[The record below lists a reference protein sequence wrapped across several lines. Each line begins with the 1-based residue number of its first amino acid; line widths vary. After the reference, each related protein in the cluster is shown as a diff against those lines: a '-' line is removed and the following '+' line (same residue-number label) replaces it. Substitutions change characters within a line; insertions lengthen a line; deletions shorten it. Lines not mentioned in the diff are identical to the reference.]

1 MSELIIKGAPRRPG
15 LVNLGNTCFMNA
27 MLQALLSARPLR
39 SHFTEAVSARDIDEL
54 ALVTLQTR
62 ASSGDLS
69 SALILDAGL
78 DLSFVGREGS
88 LTQSF
93 RKFIRDVLM
102 SSPSGGSSAPI
113 VNPLDLHSA
122 LVKVAPRFKGFRQH
136 DSHELLR
143 SILNGFWDEEIV
155 RMRVVLKSRL
165 DLTKNANL
173 VDHLAE
179 TNTVVDSPIE
189 TKVKVQV
196 SAFDDFST
204 LQSMLDADNH
214 KETDLDVVN
223 KVVADQIEDLSH
235 SSTVITTELTS
246 QALTVDQTS
255 TTDSI
260 LSLASAALDS
270 LDSIKALSQQSKSR
284 GAIDKLVSVTTS
296 TTSVIAEKAVVV
308 SPVTLPLPPLPLT
321 FVERIFGGGL
331 ISVIE
336 CSVCHYK
343 SVSEESF
350 LDLSLPLSNDMEKEA
365 IKAAELAAAAVK
377 AAEAQAAKAQLLAAN
392 AKAKEKRD
400 KARVAHGS
408 STLKNSAGSKN
419 GWGNSSSESL
429 IVKKEVDY
437 SKIDLSLVEPSLTP
451 AVLAS
456 NANLSDVKIKA
467 FTKNDILLWM
477 EEHGSASFLKSIDN
491 TWKKQPIEKRTNPA
505 RHCAPKKVQ
514 SMVAKQLE
522 AQAMR
527 LREAMIA
534 LEAKERSLQQQL
546 VSQSPLMEAI
556 EGGAEEEEIDE
567 SDEPSQHVETSLLS
581 SGEGKQE
588 QEREEDNVIVEDPCL
603 GAVDGDGL
611 VSGLSS
617 NVEKLPFDKMN
628 AVDGVEVV
636 ARRVTT
642 STTTGSVSMIIT
654 SAHETSESDRSS
666 SASSASS
673 SSSASSLSS
682 LSLSST
688 SSSSLKENKVIAGV
702 EETNAEIKTNVSA
715 LDAFQVAG
723 RFLLPPPVPSSLLTG
738 NRFQPT
744 CRLRPDTLEGLL
756 ALFTAPEIL
765 LVKNGD
771 GYNCPSCTLA
781 AQEEND
787 KKRMENESSVAVEVK
802 EYEIGGGGGRGRGG
816 EEEGKNVEHV
826 DVGVNEEAVKMKS
839 EGETKM
845 NDCGGKSDNESKSCR
860 EGKEEDK
867 KEKQLIEEST
877 IVSMSETNISLVC
890 QPEFASSS
898 LCQSPETSTFAVAST
913 EQLLQVP
920 PPLTSVS
927 SSSLLPS
934 TSTSPSLSPSLS
946 SLPKKLQ
953 QDVPKVSPVLR
964 DITKRLL
971 LSPRLPSILTIHLK
985 RFKQVEQLR
994 GKGHSRMGALSC
1006 VKVSAFVDVPLELD
1020 LSQFVARE
1028 SGNGGAKVGEES
1040 TRESIRESLDEKQ
1053 DDGIYRL
1060 LSVVVHSGGY
1070 GSGHYFSFARTGT
1083 GIWLCCNDGTVTQA
1097 TINDVLKAEAY
1108 ICLYEKVG
1116 GGVKV

>member
-1 MSELIIKGAPRRPG
+1 M
-15 LVNLGNTCFMNA
+15 
-27 MLQALLSARPLR
+27 
-39 SHFTEAVSARDIDEL
+39 
-54 ALVTLQTR
+54 
-62 ASSGDLS
+62 
-69 SALILDAGL
+69 
-78 DLSFVGREGS
+78 
-88 LTQSF
+88 
-93 RKFIRDVLM
+93 
-102 SSPSGGSSAPI
+102 
-113 VNPLDLHSA
+113 
-122 LVKVAPRFKGFRQH
+122 
-136 DSHELLR
+136 
-143 SILNGFWDEEIV
+143 
-155 RMRVVLKSRL
+155 
-165 DLTKNANL
+165 
-173 VDHLAE
+173 
-179 TNTVVDSPIE
+179 
-189 TKVKVQV
+189 
-196 SAFDDFST
+196 
-204 LQSMLDADNH
+204 
-214 KETDLDVVN
+214 
-223 KVVADQIEDLSH
+223 
-235 SSTVITTELTS
+235 
-246 QALTVDQTS
+246 
-255 TTDSI
+255 
-260 LSLASAALDS
+260 
-270 LDSIKALSQQSKSR
+270 
-284 GAIDKLVSVTTS
+284 
-296 TTSVIAEKAVVV
+296 
-308 SPVTLPLPPLPLT
+308 
-321 FVERIFGGGL
+321 
-331 ISVIE
+331 
-336 CSVCHYK
+336 
-343 SVSEESF
+343 
-350 LDLSLPLSNDMEKEA
+350 
-365 IKAAELAAAAVK
+365 
-377 AAEAQAAKAQLLAAN
+377 
-392 AKAKEKRD
+392 
-400 KARVAHGS
+400 
-408 STLKNSAGSKN
+408 
-419 GWGNSSSESL
+419 
-429 IVKKEVDY
+429 DY

-451 AVLAS
+451 AVVAS

-534 LEAKERSLQQQL
+534 LEAKERLLKQQQ
-546 VSQSPLMEAI
+546 VSQSPLMESI

-603 GAVDGDGL
+603 GAVDGDGF

-628 AVDGVEVV
+628 AVVGVEVLS
-636 ARRVTT
+636 RGVTT
-642 STTTGSVSMIIT
+642 STTTGSVSMVIT

-673 SSSASSLSS
+673 SSSSSSSSSASSLSL

-688 SSSSLKENKVIAGV
+688 SSSSLKENIVIAGV
-702 EETNAEIKTNVSA
+702 EETNVEMKTNVSA

-781 AQEEND
+781 AQREND

-802 EYEIGGGGGRGRGG
+802 EYEIGEGGGRGGG
-816 EEEGKNVEHV
+816 REEEGKNVERV

-839 EGETKM
+839 EGETKI

-898 LCQSPETSTFAVAST
+898 LCQSPETSTLAVAST

-920 PPLTSVS
+920 PPLSSVS

-934 TSTSPSLSPSLS
+934 TSLSSSPSLS

-994 GKGHSRMGALSC
+994 GKGQSRMGALSC

-1040 TRESIRESLDEKQ
+1040 TRESTRESLDEKQ

-1097 TINDVLKAEAY
+1097 TVNDVLKAEAY

-1116 GGVKV
+1116 GGVRV